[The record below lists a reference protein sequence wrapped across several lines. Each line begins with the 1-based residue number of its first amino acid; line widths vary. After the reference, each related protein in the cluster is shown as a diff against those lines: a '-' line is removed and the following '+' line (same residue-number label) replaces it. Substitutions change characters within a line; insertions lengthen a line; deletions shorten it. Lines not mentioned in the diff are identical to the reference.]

1 MTDEGPPRI
10 PKRSSSSMA
19 SKAAMAIPIEEEF
32 LNENK
37 MMKIYV
43 KLNRNKMKYI
53 IEIFE
58 IVNFRIA
65 VNLLL

>member
-1 MTDEGPPRI
+1 
-10 PKRSSSSMA
+10 MA

-65 VNLLL
+65 VNLLLWS